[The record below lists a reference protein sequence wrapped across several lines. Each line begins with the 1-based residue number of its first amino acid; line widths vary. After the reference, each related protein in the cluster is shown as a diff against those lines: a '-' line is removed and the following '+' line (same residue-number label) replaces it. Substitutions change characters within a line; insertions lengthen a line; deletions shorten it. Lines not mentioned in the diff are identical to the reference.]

1 MLEAF
6 TAGLLFIT
14 IGELGD
20 KTFFI
25 SMCLAM
31 KHSRRFVFAGSM
43 LALAAM
49 TILSVM
55 LGQAAHF
62 LPQSWV
68 HLGTIVLFTVFG
80 FKMLYDASQ
89 MKPECRHKSLIDTAE
104 CASEAEKEA
113 MEAVIQAEAN
123 LKKKTR
129 LAVMLEAFT
138 LTFIA
143 EWGDRTQITTMALG
157 ASKNLMGVTAGAIVG
172 HAICC
177 AIAVFG
183 GRLLAARISERTVTI
198 VGGLLFFVFAIV
210 TWVNPA

>member
-31 KHSRRFVFAGSM
+31 RHSRRYVFLGSI

-49 TILSVM
+49 TILSVL
-55 LGQAAHF
+55 LGQAANVLPKSWIHF
-62 LPQSWV
+62 
-68 HLGTIVLFTVFG
+68 GTIVLFVAFG
-80 FKMLYDASQ
+80 FKMLYDASK
-89 MKPECRHKSLIDTAE
+89 MAPECRDKSLVDSPD
-104 CASEAEKEA
+104 CASDAEREAY
-113 MEAVIQAEAN
+113 EAVSQAEAN
-123 LKKKTR
+123 LRKKTPV
-129 LAVMLEAFT
+129 AIMLEAFT

-157 ASKNLMGVTAGAIVG
+157 ASSQAIGVTLGAILG

-177 AIAVFG
+177 AVAVFG
-183 GRLLAARISERTVTI
+183 GRLIASRISERTVTI
-198 VGGLLFFVFAIV
+198 VGGLLFFIFAIV
-210 TWVNPA
+210 TWASPA

>member
-31 KHSRRFVFAGSM
+31 RHSRRFVFLGSM
-43 LALAAM
+43 LALIAM
-49 TILSVM
+49 TVLSVL
-55 LGQAAHF
+55 LGHVANV
-62 LPQSWV
+62 LPQHWI
-68 HLGTIVLFTVFG
+68 HYGTIVLFTGFG
-80 FKMLYDASQ
+80 FKMLYDASK
-89 MKPECRHKSLIDTAE
+89 MKPECRTKSLGDSTE

-113 MEAVIQAEAN
+113 MEAVFQAEAN
-123 LKKKTR
+123 LQKKTR
-129 LAVMLEAFT
+129 LAIMMEAFT

-157 ASKNLMGVTAGAIVG
+157 AAKDTIGVMLGAILG

-183 GRLLAARISERTVTI
+183 GRLIASRISERTVTI

-210 TWVNPA
+210 TWASPT

>member
-31 KHSRRFVFAGSM
+31 RHSRRFVFLGSM

-49 TILSVM
+49 TILSVL
-55 LGQAAHF
+55 LGQFANF
-62 LPQSWV
+62 LPQHWV
-68 HLGTIVLFTVFG
+68 QIGTIVLFTGFG
-80 FKMLYDASQ
+80 FKMLYDASK
-89 MKPECRHKSLIDTAE
+89 MKPECRDKSIVDSSE

-113 MEAVIQAEAN
+113 LEAVFQAEAN
-123 LKKKTR
+123 LKQKTR

-157 ASKNLMGVTAGAIVG
+157 ASKNLIGVTIGAIAG

-183 GRLLAARISERTVTI
+183 GRLIASRISERTVTI
-198 VGGLLFFVFAIV
+198 IGGLLFFMFAIV
-210 TWVNPA
+210 TWINPA

>member
-6 TAGLLFIT
+6 TAGLLSIT

-31 KHSRRFVFAGSM
+31 RHSRRYVFLGSM
-43 LALAAM
+43 LALIAM
-49 TILSVM
+49 TVLSVL
-55 LGQAAHF
+55 LGQAVTI
-62 LPQSWV
+62 LPKQWIYY
-68 HLGTIVLFTVFG
+68 GTIGLFVAFG
-80 FKMLYDASQ
+80 LKMLYDASK
-89 MKPECRHKSLIDTAE
+89 MSGECQSTNELD

-113 MEAVIQAEAN
+113 MEAVFQAEAN
-123 LKKKTR
+123 LRRKTPI
-129 LAVMLEAFT
+129 AIMLEAFT

-143 EWGDRTQITTMALG
+143 EWGDRTQITTMVLG
-157 ASKNLMGVTAGAIVG
+157 ASSQAIGVTLGAILG

-183 GRLLAARISERTVTI
+183 GRLIASRISERTVTI
-198 VGGLLFFVFAIV
+198 VGGLLFLVFAIV
-210 TWVNPA
+210 TWAEPGWRR